1 MPLDRRAAR
10 LLNILAATH
19 RADAPPETAQD
30 RRHSLLTL
38 ARAIESVPQPAPEA
52 LAGVILVSD
61 ADIPFRIYAPADAG
75 DRLLP
80 ALVFLHGG
88 GWVAGGFD
96 THEGLCR
103 RLANAA
109 DCRVLAVDYRLAPE
123 HPFPAALTDSLA
135 ATRWLIENA
144 RTLGCD
150 PARIA
155 VGGDSAGGALAASV
169 CQALRDAG
177 GPQVALQ
184 VLICPILNLAQE
196 SESRRAFAEGFFVSR
211 ATIERDVDDYCPP
224 DVSRGDPRVSPLRAA
239 RFDHLPPAV
248 IHAAEFDPFRDEAAA
263 YAEALR
269 GAGVRVREVCHPG
282 MIHYF
287 YAMSRAIPHALT
299 AAEAIGADMRAM
311 FAEDQ
316 RRMSPV
322 EMAAKATASR
332 RSKAPVRQSSK

>member
-10 LLNILAATH
+10 LLDILAATH
-19 RADAPPETAQD
+19 RADAPRETAHD

-38 ARAIESVPQPAPEA
+38 AKAIESIPQPAPAA
-52 LAGVILVSD
+52 LEWVIRAPD
-61 ADIPFRIYAPADAG
+61 TDIPVWIYAPANAA
-75 DRLLP
+75 DRILP
-80 ALVFLHGG
+80 ALVFFHGG

-135 ATRWLIENA
+135 ATRWAIENA

-155 VGGDSAGGALAASV
+155 VGGDSAGGALAAGV

-184 VLICPILNLAQE
+184 VLICPILDLAQE
-196 SESRRAFAEGFFVSR
+196 SESRRTFAEGFFVSR

-224 DVSRGDPRVSPLRAA
+224 DVPRDDPRVSPLRAA
-239 RFDHLPPAV
+239 RFDDLPPAV

-263 YAEALR
+263 YAKALR
-269 GAGVRVREVCHPG
+269 QAGVRVGEVRHPG

-287 YAMSRAIPHALT
+287 YAMGRAIPYALT

-316 RRMSPV
+316 KRTSPAA
-322 EMAAKATASR
+322 MAAKATASR
-332 RSKAPVRQSSK
+332 RSKAPVRRSSK